1 MRTESGP
8 LRKLPPSL
16 GRIAEVAG
24 RQGAL
29 ALVERHGGAYLKVPR
44 RYRAGHPLSLLLG
57 AEAATK
63 LIRRFGGMRLY
74 IAKLDDP
81 VRTRRNDEI
90 IRSYEA
96 GRSVAGLARQYG
108 LSERRIWE
116 ILKTPG

>member
-1 MRTESGP
+1 MRTEHGP

-24 RQGAL
+24 RQGAM
-29 ALVERHGGAYLKVPR
+29 ALVERHGGSYLKVPKHF
-44 RYRAGHPLSLLLG
+44 RAGHPLSLLLG

-63 LIRRFGGMRLY
+63 LFHHFGGTRLY
-74 IAKLDDP
+74 IAKLADP
-81 VRTRRNDEI
+81 VRVRRNDEI

-96 GRSVAGLARQYG
+96 GRSVARLAREYG

-116 ILKTPG
+116 ILKMPG

>member
-1 MRTESGP
+1 MNSDAILTLAR
-8 LRKLPPSL
+8 RYAAH
-16 GRIAEVAG
+16 R
-24 RQGAL
+24 AL
-29 ALVERHGGAYLKVPR
+29 TLSTVSTKVPR
-44 RYRAGHPLSLLLG
+44 RYRAGHPLSLLLV

-63 LIRRFGGMRLY
+63 LILRFGGTRLY

-96 GRSVAGLARQYG
+96 GRSVARLAREYG

>member
-16 GRIAEVAG
+16 GRIAEIAG

-29 ALVERHGGAYLKVPR
+29 VLVKRHGGAYLKVPK
-44 RYRAGHPLSLLLG
+44 RYRAAHPLALLLG

-63 LIRRFGGMRLY
+63 LIRRYGGTRLY

-90 IRSYEA
+90 IRGYEA
-96 GRSVAGLARQYG
+96 GRPVAWLAREYG
-108 LSERRIWE
+108 LSERRIWA
-116 ILKTPG
+116 ILKMPG

>member
-1 MRTESGP
+1 VTYSLLIAIIAAHENGVRP

-16 GRIAEVAG
+16 GRIAEAAG

-57 AEAATK
+57 AEA
-63 LIRRFGGMRLY
+63 L
-74 IAKLDDP
+74 DP

-96 GRSVAGLARQYG
+96 GRSVARLAREYG
-108 LSERRIWE
+108 LSERRIWA
-116 ILKTPG
+116 ILKTPV